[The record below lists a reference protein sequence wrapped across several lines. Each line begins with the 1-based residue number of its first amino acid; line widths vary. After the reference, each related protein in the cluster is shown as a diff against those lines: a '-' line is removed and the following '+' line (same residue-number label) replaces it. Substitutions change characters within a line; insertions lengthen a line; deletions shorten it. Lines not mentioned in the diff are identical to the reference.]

1 MNLQLF
7 APCYGPPGTERIA
20 DRLRHSAKHFSY
32 PDVTLYMLGML
43 SPGSPHGGE
52 MQGVYIIEEMKRS
65 TAELVICSDASDVLF
80 TGPMDEMLEKF
91 LAFDSPFV
99 IGTEMSSHVRGED
112 IETGM
117 TRLWKES
124 GHRYGALNIGY
135 WIGYREYAIELLQ
148 KSIDLYRGTPN
159 QLDNPQAW
167 LPMGL
172 VRDTLVF
179 TLDRNA
185 VLFQPAEDM
194 PNLRIENGRL
204 HNVVTDTWPS
214 MIHFNG
220 SGGNLGE
227 YDKFYREIIR

>member
-1 MNLQLF
+1 
-7 APCYGPPGTERIA
+7 
-20 DRLRHSAKHFSY
+20 
-32 PDVTLYMLGML
+32 
-43 SPGSPHGGE
+43 
-52 MQGVYIIEEMKRS
+52 
-65 TAELVICSDASDVLF
+65 
-80 TGPMDEMLEKF
+80 MLEKF
-91 LAFDSPFV
+91 DTFDSPFV

-172 VRDTLVF
+172 VRGTLEF

-194 PNLRIENGRL
+194 PNLQIVNGRL
-204 HNVVTDTWPS
+204 HNIATDTWPS

-220 SGGNLGE
+220 SGGRLDS